1 MLNLASDPKEHFNIG
16 LHIAHKPI
24 MRDCF
29 LTILATP
36 DVLKRCIPI
45 LNTSHGTT
53 NTSLLVIVQSSQ
65 CGDCLSG
72 RDTSLCMTPRARIPH
87 CA

>member
-1 MLNLASDPKEHFNIG
+1 MLNLASDPKEHLNLG

-24 MRDCF
+24 ISDCF
-29 LTILATP
+29 LTISATP
-36 DVLKRCIPI
+36 DVLNRCIPI

-53 NTSLLVIVQSSQ
+53 NTSLLVIVQSCQ
-65 CGDCLSG
+65 CGDCLNG
-72 RDTSLCMTPRARIPH
+72 QDTSQRMTPLARIPH